1 MNKEDFAKITS
12 VLEAKVD
19 LLDRTLGPITE
30 DNSLECL
37 SVKQLN
43 DIVEISAKE
52 LTAMTNILMVDTYHI
67 IGMGKLS
74 PTQLSTFTRLLRTYC
89 SYRPDLKAIV
99 KWNGNIAS
107 LPKIPK
113 RTKFKL
119 LEFDLE
125 LINGRGGEIEEIS
138 ETVDDYKNKT
148 LVNTPAVTRVGS
160 WDADN
165 NRVCVPRT
173 DIENFM
179 HFIRTQKHF
188 KDVPIDLL
196 RRTLLIGGDYCGVRW
211 ASAGENIVGYPYN
224 AFTNKL
230 FKSLYE
236 VPDTV

>member
-1 MNKEDFAKITS
+1 
-12 VLEAKVD
+12 
-19 LLDRTLGPITE
+19 
-30 DNSLECL
+30 
-37 SVKQLN
+37 
-43 DIVEISAKE
+43 
-52 LTAMTNILMVDTYHI
+52 
-67 IGMGKLS
+67 
-74 PTQLSTFTRLLRTYC
+74 
-89 SYRPDLKAIV
+89 
-99 KWNGNIAS
+99 
-107 LPKIPK
+107 
-113 RTKFKL
+113 L

-160 WDADN
+160 WDAGN
-165 NRVCVPRT
+165 NRVCVPRA